1 MTAAYSEA
9 WTPPPLWDKAFVLDH
24 YKITTQTLDKLCR
37 ERKVGFVNSGKK
49 RQFTAEHLQQL
60 LDALEVKPVV
70 EPVDDLTLIGVSP
83 VSAAR
88 YRRNRARAGQ

>member
-1 MTAAYSEA
+1 MTAAHSEI
-9 WTPPPLWDKAFVLDH
+9 WVPPQLWDKDFIVKYFEISD
-24 YKITTQTLDKLCR
+24 KRLDKLIS
-37 ERKVGFVNSGKK
+37 EGKVGCINTRPRK
-49 RQFTAEHLQQL
+49 FTAEHFQQIMT
-60 LDALEVKPVV
+60 ALELKPVV